1 MAIIYEDVK
10 VIYGFPDGKTVVAYK
25 ADGKE
30 AVVGGTQGSGLKI
43 YETDAIDE
51 EYQHVEIT
59 EHIENVTCVATNQ
72 NGIFASGGNDGLVNL
87 YTKDNKFDR
96 ILVRSTTPIRDIC
109 FHPNGS
115 KLAIAADDTVIRV
128 ILCADNSKI
137 VNLEGHKHLVK
148 SLDYDFSGNF
158 MVSSDAQGNVRV
170 WNMSAEEPVPKCI
183 KVLTEYSYQADM
195 DSTLQTKVKWS
206 PDGSCFAFP
215 GTNNDVRVIKS
226 EIWTPY
232 YTLEGQHTS
241 GVVTL
246 AWSPN
251 GYYLA
256 SASEDCTFA
265 IWNTRTKAH
274 VRLEITSATITGIAW
289 HPTENEIFLTDVDGA
304 LRIWKEAIPTD
315 DSNYPHPAKMR
326 RKPTSSTSASQQV
339 FKIEKD
345 DAPDSMPTMSS
356 SLFADDEALVEDD
369 DEEGDDVNMDDMGED
384 LDEDDEL
391 GENDMG
397 DFVID
402 DDGAGYVETAEQ
414 ANEARQQS
422 RLNMA
427 NGSGSGRA
435 VSGAAA
441 AANAA
446 LVQRQRKLETA
457 FEPPTSFQPGETPYH
472 KPEPNVSFAPK
483 QGERRY
489 MAYNLVGA
497 ISTIFEDGHSII
509 NVEFHDQ
516 SEYRNFHFTDV
527 LNFTMGAI
535 SSAGTV
541 YAVEG
546 KEAVKKTKSGGG
558 GGDDIDNLFDSDDS
572 DNDEEET
579 TQINSTLYFRPNNT
593 GAEKDWTHHM
603 LPGEDVVSIA
613 INRVSVVATTSLGY
627 VRVFSISGVQ
637 RYVFSLENVVSITAM
652 TDLALLVYSNGPA
665 FGRQQNLDYMLL
677 NTETN
682 EVLQK
687 DKVQLTTDSELNWIG
702 FSETNQAATY
712 DSAGVMRLLY
722 HQRRPFQ
729 GRWVPVFDG
738 KAYAAANGRTEKY
751 WPVGVLRDRLM
762 CVILRG
768 SNAYPFFPRPPVKD
782 IPLRLPLLEP
792 STEVGDLEESIVR
805 LQTCNAHER
814 DEAEATNTEEDYA
827 DTFSE
832 TDAEMDMALLKL
844 INIAC
849 KTEKVSRALDLTYIL
864 HSSDSVDRAI
874 KIAVFH
880 HYTSLAEKM
889 TSIKQAKF
897 ITESLPTP
905 STLADSLAA
914 LPSIYSSTQPTLE
927 GDLSFVRKEKGK
939 ERETNHKRSML
950 DTDDEDLSMDSPS
963 NKKSRP
969 FQFSTQ
975 H

>member
-10 VIYGFPDGKTVVAYK
+10 VIYGFPDGKTAVAYK
-25 ADGKE
+25 ADGRE
-30 AVVGGTQGSGLKI
+30 AVVGGAQGSGLKI

-51 EYQHVEIT
+51 EYQHVEVT
-59 EHIENVTCVATNQ
+59 EHIDNVTCVATN
-72 NGIFASGGNDGLVNL
+72 GSGAFASGGTDGIVNL

-96 ILVRSTTPIRDIC
+96 ILVRSTTPIRDIS

-115 KLAIAADDTVIRV
+115 KLAIAADDNVIRI

-148 SLDYDFSGNF
+148 SVDYDCRGNYII
-158 MVSSDAQGNVRV
+158 SSDTQGNIRI
-170 WNMSAEEPVPKCI
+170 WNVSAEEPAPKCV

-195 DSTLQTKVKWS
+195 DSALQTRVEWH

-215 GTNNDVRVIKS
+215 GTNNDIRVFKS
-226 EIWTPY
+226 DIWTSY

-241 GVVTL
+241 SVVTL

-256 SASEDCTFA
+256 SSSDDSTFA
-265 IWNTRTKAH
+265 IWDTKTKAS

-289 HPTENEIFLTDVDGA
+289 HPTENEVFLTDVDGA
-304 LRIWKEAIPTD
+304 LRIWKEAIPTN
-315 DSNYPHPAKMR
+315 DSNYPHPAKIR
-326 RKPTSSTSASQQV
+326 KKPTSGISASQQI
-339 FKIEKD
+339 FKADKED
-345 DAPDSMPTMSS
+345 VSSSVPPLSS
-356 SLFADDEALVEDD
+356 SLFADEEAEDD
-369 DEEGDDVNMDDMGED
+369 DEEGDDVNMDDIGED
-384 LDEDDEL
+384 VDDEDEEL

-402 DDGAGYVETAEQ
+402 DDGAGYVETPEQ
-414 ANEARQQS
+414 INEQRKQS
-422 RLNMA
+422 RISVSN
-427 NGSGSGRA
+427 SGSGGSA
-435 VSGAAA
+435 V
-441 AANAA
+441 ANAA
-446 LVQRQRKLETA
+446 LVQRQRKLEAA
-457 FEPPTSFQPGETPYH
+457 FDPPTLFQPGETPYH
-472 KPEPNVSFAPK
+472 KPEPNTLFAPK
-483 QGERRY
+483 HGERRY

-509 NVEFHDQ
+509 SVEFHDQ

-546 KEAVKKTKSGGG
+546 KETVKKTKRGGPD
-558 GGDDIDNLFDSDDS
+558 GDDLLDSDDS

-579 TQINSTLYFRPNNT
+579 TRINSTLYFRPNNT

-613 INRVSVVATTSLGY
+613 INRISVVATTSLGY
-627 VRVFSISGVQ
+627 VRIFSISGVQ
-637 RYVFSLENVVSITAM
+637 RHVFSLENVVSITAM
-652 TDLALLVYSNGPA
+652 TDLALLVYSAGPA
-665 FGRQQNLDYMLL
+665 FGHQQNLDFMLL

-682 EVLQK
+682 EMLQK
-687 DKVQLTTDSELNWIG
+687 DKIQLTTDSELNWIG
-702 FSETNQAATY
+702 FSETNQAVTF
-712 DSAGVMRLLY
+712 DSAGVLRLLY

-729 GRWVPVFDG
+729 GRWIPVFDG
-738 KAYAAANGRTEKY
+738 KAYATANGRTEKY

-782 IPLRLPLLEP
+782 IPLRMPLLEQ
-792 STEVGDLEESIVR
+792 STEVGDLEESVLRIE
-805 LQTCNAHER
+805 TCNAHER
-814 DEAEATNTEEDYA
+814 DEAEATNTADDYA
-827 DTFSE
+827 DTFNES
-832 TDAEMDMALLKL
+832 DAEMDMALLKL

-849 KTEKVSRALDLTYIL
+849 KAEKVSKALDLTYIL

-880 HYTSLAEKM
+880 HYTTLAEKM
-889 TSIKQAKF
+889 TKIKQAKF
-897 ITESLPTP
+897 INESLPTP

-914 LPSIYSSTQPTLE
+914 LPSIYPSTQPTLE
-927 GDLSFVRKEKGK
+927 GDLSLVRKDKGK
-939 ERETNHKRSML
+939 ERETSNKRNMF
-950 DTDDEDLSMDSPS
+950 DADDEDLSMDTPS
-963 NKKSRP
+963 SKKSRP
-969 FQFSTQ
+969 FQFST
-975 H
+975 